1 MAGLLGPVCKQI
13 DAIITDT
20 STVKKVYKKCWGP
33 ANLLCYNVLCCIVYN
48 EVPTN
53 YMNTLLYP
61 KLIDLQH

>member
-1 MAGLLGPVCKQI
+1 MGGDMAGLLGPVCKQI

-20 STVKKVYKKCWGP
+20 STVKQVYKKCWGP

-53 YMNTLLYP
+53 
-61 KLIDLQH
+61 